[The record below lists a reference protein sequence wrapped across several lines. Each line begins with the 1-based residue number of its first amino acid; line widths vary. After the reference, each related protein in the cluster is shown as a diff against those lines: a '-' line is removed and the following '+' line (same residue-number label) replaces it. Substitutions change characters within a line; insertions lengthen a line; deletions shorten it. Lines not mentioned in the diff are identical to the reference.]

1 MSLPTREEAVA
12 LLEKYNDTDSLRR
25 HGLAV
30 EAVMR
35 HFAAKLG
42 EDPEYWGLV
51 GLLHDVD
58 YGKWPEEHLKVAPR
72 LLSEAGFEPFTT
84 AFFTFLTFRWERTSF
99 AETLNPAPLQ
109 SHPV

>member
-58 YGKWPEEHLKVAPR
+58 YGKWPEEHLKIAPR
-72 LLSEAGFEPFTT
+72 LLSEAGFDE
-84 AFFTFLTFRWERTSF
+84 AFSASLAS
-99 AETLNPAPLQ
+99 P
-109 SHPV
+109 

>member
-12 LLEKYNDTDSLRR
+12 LLEKYNDNESLRR

-51 GLLHDVD
+51 GLLHDVAAA
-58 YGKWPEEHLKVAPR
+58 YLSVASAVWAA
-72 LLSEAGFEPFTT
+72 L
-84 AFFTFLTFRWERTSF
+84 RWTISKCTRT
-99 AETLNPAPLQ
+99 
-109 SHPV
+109 